1 MMGGDLPTTSPE
13 TLALLKN
20 PALAELLNTSYDGR
34 EVIREPLDDG
44 ELIVWTARGDDCSYA
59 AIFWTGSTPREVSVP
74 LESLAA
80 QGSPQDLWDGPDGTC
95 VPAHG
100 VRWLK
105 FS

>member
-20 PALAELLNTSYDGR
+20 PALTEVLTTSHDAR
-34 EVIREPLDDG
+34 EVIREPQDDG
-44 ELIVWTARGDDCSYA
+44 ELIVWTASGHDCSYA
-59 AIFWTGSTPREVSVP
+59 AIFWTGPTPREVTVP

-80 QGSPQDLWDGPDGTC
+80 QGTPRDLWGDSVADEI
-95 VPAHG
+95 PAHG